1 MRNPQEKVRA
11 SAQNGGLMS
20 IESELV
26 KAIMNTPEAKV
37 IDNQELLVRLGLPPQ
52 AVNFDKLLA
61 VLTNSNIEKTNVELL
76 SVPALVELRKSL
88 PADKELIVNV
98 GISGNPIINELFD
111 DAMAGVSVSA
121 VIDL

>member
-1 MRNPQEKVRA
+1 
-11 SAQNGGLMS
+11 MS

-98 GISGNPIINELFD
+98 GISDNPIINELFD